1 MVCYDSG
8 LVIHVTHLRNMLF
21 ICTLIFQKLDVNL
34 QGCFF
39 FFSFFWETE
48 TKLFSFLLHL
58 LPGIC
63 SGSLSCVLRPQ
74 PWDKGKCPQTSAFRL
89 PWENWA
95 CARQCF
101 WNAPLPPQCS
111 VVSACLLRT
120 AVHADDPFLVAKEV
134 TYVFYSP
141 PFTGDVPKRKEGG
154 YVVMKS
160 DVFPSWIL
168 MDNLAPG

>member
-34 QGCFF
+34 QGFF
-39 FFSFFWETE
+39 FLFWETE

-74 PWDKGKCPQTSAFRL
+74 PWKEGRCPQKGFPAAMRELGMFPPVFLKCPSATSAFCCVCMS
-89 PWENWA
+89 PENSCA
-95 CARQCF
+95 C
-101 WNAPLPPQCS
+101 WWPLPSDQTKKLHMCS
-111 VVSACLLRT
+111 IR
-120 AVHADDPFLVAKEV
+120 HH
-134 TYVFYSP
+134 
-141 PFTGDVPKRKEGG
+141 FTGDFPKRKEGG
-154 YVVMKS
+154 YVIMKS
-160 DVFPSWIL
+160 DAFPSWIL
-168 MDNLAPG
+168 MDKLAPG